1 MKKTFKTMLALM
13 AGVMTLAACSNDD
26 ILENVNEPVAAPQF
40 HTMTFVASQ
49 ENQADATRTL
59 IDDDNTIKWTSSDKI
74 SVFDGVA
81 DANANFAHEFRFKN
95 GSTSSFTGDATDAA
109 EYYALY
115 PSVESIN
122 GESECDTDEEFAMAL
137 GLEPVIDGESV
148 FDIIDDFRY
157 WILMDV
163 EYYPEDLEVD
173 LADFLC
179 SVGLSSDYRDCVFE
193 YFTTGK
199 VLLTLK
205 SGVQRTSDDKFENVV
220 IPAYQTA
227 VAGSADP
234 KAMVMIGL
242 STDKTTIDFKN
253 VCSYIKVTPEFDC
266 RAILITSKGTENLAG
281 TVTVDYNGGAPTA
294 TVSRDGSK
302 EILLTGTIAKD
313 NDYYIAV
320 LPGALESGF
329 TIGFLAADRTNIYER
344 STDKNPNL
352 ERSKV
357 TNLGTFE
364 ITGTW
369 NTVIPVSGT
378 DGNGHTWLQVTTSGL
393 KIASEPA
400 ATETY
405 LDEAEEGI
413 WGDDWVLPTLEDL
426 EEIVAESTIL
436 KYVANDL
443 LAEFDELSIEASY
456 YEGIWVNNDPDWLS
470 SHGYDTDYYYTGHF
484 KDGSYDEWHGIGP
497 FTVVY
502 KYVGE

>member
-13 AGVMTLAACSNDD
+13 AGVMTIAACSNDD

-81 DANANFAHEFRFKN
+81 DANANFAHEFSFKN

-122 GESECDTDEEFAMAL
+122 GESECDTDEKFIMAL
-137 GLEPVIDGESV
+137 GLEQVIDGEYV
-148 FDIIDDFRY
+148 LDIIDVYRD
-157 WILMDV
+157 WILEDV
-163 EYYPEDLEVD
+163 DEYPDYLEGD

-253 VCSYIKVTPEFDC
+253 VCSYIKVTPKFDC

-281 TVTVDYNGGAPTA
+281 TVTVDYNGGAPIA

-364 ITGTW
+364 TTGTW

-400 ATETY
+400 AIETY
-405 LDEAEEGI
+405 LSDAEGI

-426 EEIVAESTIL
+426 EEIAAESTIL

-443 LAEFDELSIEASY
+443 FAEFDELSLEASY
-456 YEGIWVNNDPDWLS
+456 SEGVWVNNDKDWLS
-470 SHGYDTDYYYTGHF
+470 SHGYDTYYYYTGHL
-484 KDGSYDEWHGIGP
+484 KDGSYDAWRGIGP